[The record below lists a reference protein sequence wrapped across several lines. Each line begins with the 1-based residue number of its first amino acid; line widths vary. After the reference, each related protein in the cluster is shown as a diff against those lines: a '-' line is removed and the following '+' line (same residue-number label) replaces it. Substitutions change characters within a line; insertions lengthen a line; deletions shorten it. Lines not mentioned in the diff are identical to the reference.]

1 MEKGRGNGTDTLQTD
16 KVFTRK
22 EYIKREAA
30 ISVIAKISNESDM
43 PVDWHKGMSVAMSAV
58 CQIPA
63 ADVVPVVRCGEC
75 KFADNYGLDL
85 MCQKHSGI
93 TKSKLG
99 EDIHF
104 VEWHSKNFFC
114 SDGVRMKNDG

>member
-1 MEKGRGNGTDTLQTD
+1 MAETYYSLTDIVKLCD
-16 KVFTRK
+16 NLV
-22 EYIKREAA
+22 AA
-30 ISVIAKISNESDM
+30 M
-43 PVDWHKGMSVAMSAV
+43 PTSFYSGIMTVRTGLAN
-58 CQIPA
+58 IPA

-75 KFADNYGLDL
+75 KWSDNYGLDL

-93 TKSKLG
+93 TKNKLG

-114 SDGVRMKNDG
+114 ADGERMKNDG

>member
-1 MEKGRGNGTDTLQTD
+1 MA
-16 KVFTRK
+16 
-22 EYIKREAA
+22 EYIEREAA
-30 ISVIAKISNESDM
+30 IAETRKPRLTDAELRRRIAN
-43 PVDWHKGMSVAMSAV
+43 
-58 CQIPA
+58 IPS

-75 KFADNYGLDL
+75 MWSDNYGLEL

-104 VEWHSKNFFC
+104 VEWHSKYFFC
-114 SDGVRMKNDG
+114 SDGERRDAK